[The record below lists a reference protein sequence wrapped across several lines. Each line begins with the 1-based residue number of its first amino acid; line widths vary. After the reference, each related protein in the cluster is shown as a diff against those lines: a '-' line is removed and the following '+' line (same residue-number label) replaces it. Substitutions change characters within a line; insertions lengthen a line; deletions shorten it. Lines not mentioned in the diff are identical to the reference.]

1 MCKQKVY
8 NNWTKKFNYVRSTKV
23 LPVPK
28 VEITDAAKVAVSN
41 QILRYLGFIA
51 WLSVNEEFEITH
63 LFFKEFSRY
72 EYLNPYLI

>member
-51 WLSVNEEFEITH
+51 
-63 LFFKEFSRY
+63 
-72 EYLNPYLI
+72 

>member
-1 MCKQKVY
+1 MSKQIVY

-23 LPVPK
+23 LAVPK

-51 WLSVNEEFEITH
+51 
-63 LFFKEFSRY
+63 
-72 EYLNPYLI
+72 